1 MEGGKRS
8 GILCAGMLLLLFLGL
23 IYAYSVL
30 LAPLKAEFA
39 WPVSGMTLIFALSIC
54 AFTLGGLLSGQIVRR
69 GRIRAG
75 FLLGAGL
82 LLAGFLGIS
91 MVPAEGSLAFA
102 AAMYGVVASFG
113 IGVVYN
119 IVIPMV
125 SAWFPDKPGFAQGLC
140 LMGFGMG
147 GFLLGPLVTSL
158 YACLAWR
165 RVMVGVGVAFAAL
178 IVASSL
184 IIRAPRLDEL
194 GLPEP
199 ASDMP
204 SGKGESR
211 GSLREVLSSPIFYL
225 EFLFLFFMGC
235 NGMGITGI
243 GRELPLALGVGDMA
257 AAFIIGFVNIGSGI
271 GRFGGGVLLDRV
283 GCERSMVG
291 IAVVGIVSPVVV
303 ALSLVAGSVSL
314 QVLGCLLFGISW
326 GAAIVTMPFIT
337 RREWGQEGLAQ
348 NMAVVN
354 TYSILGAI
362 AGSFGAGMLA
372 ELADSYYPVLAIM
385 VVFAVLALAV
395 ACRMLGLRRLALTHA
410 R

>member
-54 AFTLGGLLSGQIVRR
+54 AFTLGGLLSGQIVRS

-75 FLLGAGL
+75 LLLGAGL

-102 AAMYGVVASFG
+102 ATMYGVVASFG
-113 IGVVYN
+113 IGAVYN

-165 RVMVGVGVAFAAL
+165 RVMVGVGAVFAAL

-184 IIRAPRLDEL
+184 LIRAPRLDEI

-204 SGKGESR
+204 SGKGETR
-211 GSLREVLSSPIFYL
+211 GSLRMMLSSPIFYL
-225 EFLFLFFMGC
+225 EFLFLFFMGSS
-235 NGMGITGI
+235 GMGITGI

-257 AAFIIGFVNIGSGI
+257 ASFIIGFVNIGSGI

-291 IAVVGIVSPVVV
+291 IAVVGIVSPIVV
-303 ALSLVAGSVSL
+303 ALSLAAGSVSL
-314 QVLGCLLFGISW
+314 QVLGCLLFGVSW

-372 ELADSYYPVLAIM
+372 ELTNSYYPVLAIM
-385 VVFAVLALAV
+385 VAFAVLALAV
-395 ACRMLGLRRLALTHA
+395 AWRMLGLRKLALPHA